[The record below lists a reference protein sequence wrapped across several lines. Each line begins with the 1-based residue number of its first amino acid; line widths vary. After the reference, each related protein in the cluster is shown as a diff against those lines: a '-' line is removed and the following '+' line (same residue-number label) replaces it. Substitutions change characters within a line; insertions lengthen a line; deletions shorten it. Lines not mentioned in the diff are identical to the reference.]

1 MADQP
6 KVPMRTLR
14 TAVPPEVFDVLQQRA
29 NDRGINLAAY
39 VRSVLV
45 DAVEA
50 GEPLSPGAAAQQRR
64 NEHEKA
70 QWPAFL
76 AWLTSRDLTIDRV
89 MRDTGIKRRSD
100 LLKWGRER
108 GFGR

>member
-1 MADQP
+1 
-6 KVPMRTLR
+6 MRTLR
-14 TAVPPEVFDVLQQRA
+14 TAVPPPVFDALQQRA

-50 GEPLSPGAAAQQRR
+50 GEPLSPGAAEQQRR
-64 NEHEKA
+64 NRHEKV

-76 AWLTSRDLTIDRV
+76 AFLDSRDLTIDRV

-108 GFGR
+108 GFEG